1 MLHYEKTPVMP
12 SDHLA
17 NASSTPM
24 ANSSSANAAVAASTA
39 AVPQHRHIWIITGPA
54 GCGKTSVAEYLS
66 RTFALP
72 YLEGDSFHPQANIE
86 KMANNIPLTDA
97 DRWDW
102 LILLRDQAVHA
113 LATGA
118 SGVVLTCSALK
129 RKYRD
134 VIRVASYND
143 SNVLV
148 HFIYLS
154 ATQELLLQRVH
165 GRVGHYMKD
174 SMVKSQFEALE
185 PPTVDERDVMS
196 VDVSGDFAS
205 VQALA
210 VEVVNQVMASDA
222 VIVEPV
228 QA

>member
-1 MLHYEKTPVMP
+1 MRKDVGSRIPLHILCIALPRRRQREFRRVPD
-12 SDHLA
+12 S
-17 NASSTPM
+17 SSTSL
-24 ANSSSANAAVAASTA
+24 ADLL
-39 AVPQHRHIWIITGPA
+39 Q
-54 GCGKTSVAEYLS
+54 
-66 RTFALP
+66 
-72 YLEGDSFHPQANIE
+72 FHPQANID

-102 LILLRDQAVHA
+102 LILLRDQAVAA
-113 LATGA
+113 LNTGA

-143 SNVLV
+143 HNVLV

-174 SMVKSQFEALE
+174 SMVKSQFDALE
-185 PPTVDERDVMS
+185 PPTEDERDVMS

-205 VQALA
+205 VQRLAL
-210 VEVVNQVMASDA
+210 EVVNQVMASDA

>member
-1 MLHYEKTPVMP
+1 MLHYEQTPVMP
-12 SDHLA
+12 SDHIA
-17 NASSTPM
+17 PSSTMPTP
-24 ANSSSANAAVAASTA
+24 NSTSTNSTIAPATA
-39 AVPQHRHIWIITGPA
+39 AVSQHRHIWIITGPA
-54 GCGKTSVAEYLS
+54 GCGKTSVAEYLAA
-66 RTFALP
+66 TFTMP

-102 LILLRDQAVHA
+102 LILLRDQAVAA
-113 LATGA
+113 LSTGA

-143 SNVLV
+143 SQVLV

-174 SMVKSQFEALE
+174 SMVKSQFDALE
-185 PPTVDERDVMS
+185 PPTQDERDVMS

-205 VQALA
+205 VQQLALEA
-210 VEVVNQVMASDA
+210 VNHVMVSDSVA
-222 VIVEPV
+222 VEPV
-228 QA
+228 QT

>member
-1 MLHYEKTPVMP
+1 
-12 SDHLA
+12 
-17 NASSTPM
+17 M
-24 ANSSSANAAVAASTA
+24 ANSTSSNSTTAPTAA

-66 RTFALP
+66 TAFALP
-72 YLEGDSFHPQANIE
+72 YLEGDSFHPQANID

-102 LILLRDQAVHA
+102 LILLRDQAVAA
-113 LATGA
+113 LNTGA

-143 SNVLV
+143 HNVLV

-174 SMVKSQFEALE
+174 SMVKSQFDALE
-185 PPTVDERDVMS
+185 PPTEDERDVMS

-205 VQALA
+205 VQKLAL
-210 VEVVNQVMASDA
+210 EVVNQVMASDA